1 MASLY
6 IISGVSQPLLMTIVN
21 NAGLGDSKYQIY
33 ILFYYFGLALK
44 KIFWQSNYNT
54 YVIFLKK
61 YIAEAIYILFL
72 LSIANLIHA
81 LSYFYKL
88 K

>member
-1 MASLY
+1 MIPNNPEIFEMKLEKRMIEKPLIQITNIIVASLY

-44 KIFWQSNYNT
+44 KIF
-54 YVIFLKK
+54 
-61 YIAEAIYILFL
+61 
-72 LSIANLIHA
+72 
-81 LSYFYKL
+81 
-88 K
+88 